1 MQTKS
6 DVLTINIRAAY
17 QFGVKMADGRKT
29 KQQKGQKTAKINNQM
44 KKIENIWDNKK
55 RKAEGGDEPKESG
68 NKRFKAGEFGF

>member
-1 MQTKS
+1 MA
-6 DVLTINIRAAY
+6 LNNACRAAF

-29 KQQKGQKTAKINNQM
+29 KQQKGQKVAKINNQL

-55 RKAEGGDEPKESG
+55 RKADGGDEGDGG